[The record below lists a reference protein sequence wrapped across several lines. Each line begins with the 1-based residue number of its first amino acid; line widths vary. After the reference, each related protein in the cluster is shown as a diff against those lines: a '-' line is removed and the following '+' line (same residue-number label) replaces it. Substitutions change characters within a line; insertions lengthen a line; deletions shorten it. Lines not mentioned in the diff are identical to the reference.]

1 MENFKKELFDE
12 GRVWFLKSSLKELKA
27 ATAEE
32 LEELLT
38 LITTEIDYSD
48 LNTVRKVA
56 RLIADSYLP
65 IDFVDEFRK
74 IHNQNLESYAF
85 LSATSKD
92 EETFEGSSLK
102 IFAPLFR
109 DEVFESKDRYT
120 NPILAFD
127 KFYQK
132 ELGVPAAMINWLDEL
147 EYGSGALTGLSIQYA
162 NPTEEDLEDWN
173 LVYNVGERVGELTA
187 NIRKSIYS
195 KQKNKKGWVFKLSLL
210 LFQREDFIQ
219 IRYLKIDITGISEQ
233 F

>member
-132 ELGVPAAMINWLDEL
+132 ELGVPAAMLNWLDEL

-187 NIRKSIYS
+187 NIRESIYS
-195 KQKNKKGWVFKLSLL
+195 KQKNKKG
-210 LFQREDFIQ
+210 
-219 IRYLKIDITGISEQ
+219 
-233 F
+233 

>member
-74 IHNQNLESYAF
+74 IHDQNLESYAF

-195 KQKNKKGWVFKLSLL
+195 KQKNKKG
-210 LFQREDFIQ
+210 
-219 IRYLKIDITGISEQ
+219 
-233 F
+233 

>member
-147 EYGSGALTGLSIQYA
+147 EYGSDALTGLSIQYA

-195 KQKNKKGWVFKLSLL
+195 KQKNKKG
-210 LFQREDFIQ
+210 
-219 IRYLKIDITGISEQ
+219 
-233 F
+233 

>member
-1 MENFKKELFDE
+1 MENFKKELLDE
-12 GRVWFLKSSLKELKA
+12 GRVWFSKSNLKELETAK
-27 ATAEE
+27 AEE

-38 LITTEIDYSD
+38 LITTEIDYSE

-74 IHNQNLESYAF
+74 IFNQNLESYAF

-132 ELGVPAAMINWLDEL
+132 ELGVPAAMLNWLDEL

-187 NIRKSIYS
+187 NIRESIYS
-195 KQKNKKGWVFKLSLL
+195 KQKNKKG
-210 LFQREDFIQ
+210 
-219 IRYLKIDITGISEQ
+219 
-233 F
+233 

>member
-132 ELGVPAAMINWLDEL
+132 ELGVPVAMINWLDEL

-195 KQKNKKGWVFKLSLL
+195 KQKNKKG
-210 LFQREDFIQ
+210 
-219 IRYLKIDITGISEQ
+219 
-233 F
+233 